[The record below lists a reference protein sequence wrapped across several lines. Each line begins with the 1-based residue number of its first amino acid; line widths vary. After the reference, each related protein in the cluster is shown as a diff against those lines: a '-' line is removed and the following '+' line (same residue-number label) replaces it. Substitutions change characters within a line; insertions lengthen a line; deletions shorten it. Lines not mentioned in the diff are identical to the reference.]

1 MVPASSFINCIIT
14 DFNKSLVNDILDLV
28 YTTVRNDQI
37 TFLSSWSLNSCEEK
51 WLINKLKD
59 KMYNFR
65 DRYMLWRKQDSMM
78 WVLCKTIPILQLSLY
93 QCSLQYDSVSPPI
106 NRCGKFAHLLILGSL
121 CDLFLAGEYG
131 RNDNLAILWWVS
143 KPFICFY

>member
-65 DRYMLWRKQDSMM
+65 DRYML
-78 WVLCKTIPILQLSLY
+78 
-93 QCSLQYDSVSPPI
+93 
-106 NRCGKFAHLLILGSL
+106 
-121 CDLFLAGEYG
+121 
-131 RNDNLAILWWVS
+131 
-143 KPFICFY
+143 